1 MKDEEKLSMSF
12 DPNTIQHLG
21 IKMYSNLPSAIA
33 ELVANSYDADAHSVE
48 IDLIDIKGNRS
59 LVVKD
64 DGHGMTFR
72 EVNDCFLRIG
82 RNRRIENV
90 SRSPEGRVATGKK
103 GLGKLALF
111 GIGNEIRIITKKK
124 GFYEKIFFSMKWQ
137 DILNCK
143 DKAYEPS
150 FTREEEAGDAGYT
163 EITILEL
170 KRKTAFDPNGLAK
183 SLAKMFNLFDA
194 TFKVC
199 VCHNGQDKIDVNND
213 LRYKELAP
221 QFTWE
226 YPDDFKDLDSS
237 YLHSK
242 EIRGK
247 IISTEKPLQPNLRGI
262 TLFANGRLVNLP
274 EFFGRPESSHFY
286 SYTTGWLDIDFI
298 DVDNNVGDDD
308 LISTNRQS
316 LDWEKDET
324 ILLRD
329 FLQKILA
336 HVQRNW
342 RERRKE
348 INKKETKT
356 TTGIDRGKWLGSI
369 PKEKADIIS
378 AALETISD
386 PDSKEEPATILEKAI
401 HEIVPEY
408 ATLHWRFLNSK
419 ITGSDVVSR
428 LYKQE
433 NYFQAA
439 SEAVKAYILTVKQL
453 SGIQATTDYPL
464 MMQAFGRNEKDNQGT
479 ITKRKPISLTNRSD
493 AVEEDIEEG
502 QKFYSAGLVTGFK
515 NPVVSHSTEEEL
527 KRRGLFSEKDCLDIL
542 SLLSHLFDR
551 LEKRVSPK

>member
-1 MKDEEKLSMSF
+1 MSKEKLSMSF

-21 IKMYSNLPSAIA
+21 IKMYSNLPAAIA
-33 ELVANSYDADAHSVE
+33 ELVANSYDADARSVV
-48 IDLIDIKGNRS
+48 INLIDTKGNRS
-59 LVVKD
+59 LTVKD
-64 DGHGMTFR
+64 TGHGMTF
-72 EVNDCFLRIG
+72 EEINNCFLRIG
-82 RNRRIENV
+82 RNRRSELA
-90 SRSPEGRVATGKK
+90 SRSPEGRVVTGKK

-111 GIGNEIRIITKKK
+111 GIGNEIRIITKKR
-124 GFYEKIFFSMKWQ
+124 GGHEKVSFSMKWQ
-137 DILNCK
+137 DILDCK
-143 DKAYEPS
+143 DKTYEPS
-150 FTREEEAGDAGYT
+150 FIREEVAGDDGYT

-170 KRKTAFDPNGLAK
+170 KRKTAFDPYGLAQ
-183 SLAKMFNLFDA
+183 SLAKMFNLFDS
-194 TFKVC
+194 TFQVL

-213 LRYKELAP
+213 LKYKELAP

-226 YPDDFKDLDSS
+226 YPGDFNGFDFS
-237 YLHSK
+237 YSHSK

-247 IISTEKPLQPNLRGI
+247 IISTAKPLQPHLRGI

-336 HVQRNW
+336 YVQRNW

-348 INKKETKT
+348 INKTETKA

-408 ATLHWRFLNSK
+408 ATLHWRFLNSN
-419 ITGSDVVSR
+419 ITQSPSVER
-428 LYKQE
+428 LYHQE

-439 SEAVKAYILTVKQL
+439 SEAVKLYIAKVRAI
-453 SGIQATTDYPL
+453 SNATDTSDAN
-464 MMQAFGRNEKDNQGT
+464 MMLRVFGNDNNSV
-479 ITKRKPISLTNRSD
+479 ISLTNRKD
-493 AVEEDIEEG
+493 GIERDIEQG
-502 QKFYSAGLVTGFK
+502 QKYYSGGVVTGFK
-515 NPVVSHSTEEEL
+515 NPVVSHATEDDL
-527 KRRGLFSEKDCLDIL
+527 KRRGLFSEKDCLDVL

-551 LEKRVSPK
+551 LEKRVSPR

>member
-48 IDLIDIKGNRS
+48 IDLIDTKGNRS

-90 SRSPEGRVATGKK
+90 SRSPEGRIATGKK

-111 GIGNEIRIITKKK
+111 GIGNEIRIVTKKK
-124 GFYEKIFFSMKWQ
+124 GLHEKVSFSMKWQ
-137 DILNCK
+137 DILACK
-143 DKAYEPS
+143 DKPYEPS
-150 FTREEEAGDAGYT
+150 FNREREEDAGDAGYT

-183 SLAKMFNLFDA
+183 SLAKMFNLFDS

-213 LRYKELAP
+213 LKYKELTP
-221 QFTWE
+221 QFTWK
-226 YPDDFKDLDSS
+226 YPDDFKDLASS
-237 YLHSK
+237 YSHSK
-242 EIRGK
+242 EIKGK
-247 IISTEKPLQPNLRGI
+247 IVSTEKPLRPNLRGI

-324 ILLRD
+324 ILLRE

-336 HVQRNW
+336 YVQRNW

-378 AALETISD
+378 NALETISD
-386 PDSKEEPATILEKAI
+386 PDSKEEPATILEKALHDI
-401 HEIVPEY
+401 APDY
-408 ATLHWRFLNSK
+408 ALLHWRFLNSNL
-419 ITGSDVVSR
+419 TQSPSVER
-428 LYKQE
+428 LYCQA

-439 SEAVKAYILTVKQL
+439 SEAVKLYIAKVRAI
-453 SGIQATTDYPL
+453 SRSTDKSDAN
-464 MMQAFGRNEKDNQGT
+464 MMLNVFGKDKT
-479 ITKRKPISLTNRSD
+479 SVISLTKRMD
-493 AVEEDIEEG
+493 DIEKDIEQG
-502 QKFYSAGLVTGFK
+502 QKYYSGGVVTGFK
-515 NPVVSHSTEEEL
+515 NPVASHATEDEL
-527 KRRGLFSEKDCLDIL
+527 KQRGLFSEKDCLDIL

>member
-1 MKDEEKLSMSF
+1 MNEEKLSMSF

-48 IDLIDIKGNRS
+48 IDLIDTKGNRS
-59 LVVKD
+59 LSVKD
-64 DGHGMTFR
+64 NGHGMAFG

-82 RNRRIENV
+82 RNRRSENA
-90 SRSPEGRVATGKK
+90 SRSPEGRVVTGKK

-111 GIGNEIRIITKKK
+111 GIGNEIRITTKKK
-124 GFYEKIFFSMKWQ
+124 GTHEKVSFSMKWQ
-137 DILNCK
+137 DILDCK

-150 FTREEEAGDAGYT
+150 FIREEETGDDGYT

-183 SLAKMFNLFDA
+183 SLAKMFNLFDS
-194 TFKVC
+194 TFQVC
-199 VCHNGQDKIDVNND
+199 VYHNEQDKIEVNND
-213 LRYKELAP
+213 LKYKELSP

-226 YPDDFKDLDSS
+226 YPGNFDGFDFS
-237 YLHSK
+237 YSHSK

-247 IISTEKPLQPNLRGI
+247 IISTAKPLQPHLRGI

-324 ILLRD
+324 ILLRK
-329 FLQKILA
+329 FLQEILA
-336 HVQRNW
+336 FVQGDW
-342 RERRKE
+342 RKRRKE
-348 INKKETKT
+348 VNKKETKI

-378 AALETISD
+378 EALETISD
-386 PDSKEEPATILEKAI
+386 PDSKEEPAAILEKAI

-408 ATLHWRFLNSK
+408 ATLHWRFLNNK
-419 ITGSDVVSR
+419 ITESDVVAR

-439 SEAVKAYILTVKQL
+439 SEAVKAYILAVKQL
-453 SGIQATTDYPL
+453 SGIQNTTDHPL
-464 MMQAFGRNEKDNQGT
+464 MMQAFGCNEKDKQGN

-493 AVEEDIEEG
+493 AVEDDIEEG

-551 LEKRVSPK
+551 LEKRVLPK

>member
-1 MKDEEKLSMSF
+1 MSEEKLSMSF

-21 IKMYSNLPSAIA
+21 IKMYSNLPAAIA
-33 ELVANSYDADAHSVE
+33 ELVANSYDADARSVE
-48 IDLIDIKGNRS
+48 INLIDTKGNRS
-59 LVVKD
+59 LTVKD
-64 DGHGMTFR
+64 TGHGMAF
-72 EVNDCFLRIG
+72 EEINNCFLRIG
-82 RNRRIENV
+82 RNRRSELA
-90 SRSPEGRVATGKK
+90 SRSPEGRVVTGKK

-111 GIGNEIRIITKKK
+111 GIGNEIRIVTKKK
-124 GFYEKIFFSMKWQ
+124 GVHEKVSFSMKWQ
-137 DILNCK
+137 DILDCK

-150 FTREEEAGDAGYT
+150 FIREEETGDDGYT

-183 SLAKMFNLFDA
+183 SLAKMFNLFDS
-194 TFKVC
+194 TFQVC
-199 VCHNGQDKIDVNND
+199 VCHNGQNKIKVNND
-213 LRYKELAP
+213 LKYKELAP
-221 QFTWE
+221 QFTWK
-226 YPDDFKDLDSS
+226 YPEDFKDLDFS
-237 YLHSK
+237 YSHSK

-247 IISTEKPLQPNLRGI
+247 IISTAKPLQPHLRGI

-324 ILLRD
+324 VLLRD

-336 HVQRNW
+336 YVQRNW
-342 RERRKE
+342 RESRKE

-378 AALETISD
+378 KALDTISD

-408 ATLHWRFLNSK
+408 ATLHWRFLNNK
-419 ITGSDVVSR
+419 ITESDVVAR

-439 SEAVKAYILTVKQL
+439 SESVKAYILAVKQL
-453 SGIQATTDYPL
+453 SGIQNTTDHPL
-464 MMQAFGRNEKDNQGT
+464 MMQAFGYNEKDKQGN

-493 AVEEDIEEG
+493 AVEDDIEEG

-527 KRRGLFSEKDCLDIL
+527 KRRGLFSEKDCLDVL

-551 LEKRVSPK
+551 LGKRVSPK